1 MKVEKEQA
9 QPQLY
14 GTSYL
19 LVKIALTDH
28 KVEFAFLLQAEHDD
42 DMLEIWDQSQSIQL
56 DYQDR
61 RGRIQR
67 PHHTADYFL
76 FRYGQSGWVECK
88 TTQELIR
95 QAQTRPNRYQL
106 NEQEQWRCPAGEAFA
121 AKYGLFYQVYA
132 SGQVNGA
139 SQDNWLFLTGSW
151 HDSRETTHCS

>member
-1 MKVEKEQA
+1 MALELGGYVLGTFNCLLEEREQPEPLPGKGSFTEEKNLFCMHAEREQA

-42 DMLEIWDQSQSIQL
+42 MLEIWDQSQSIQL

-61 RGRIQR
+61 RRRIQR

-95 QAQTRPNRYQL
+95 QAQTRPNRY
-106 NEQEQWRCPAGEAFA
+106 
-121 AKYGLFYQVYA
+121 
-132 SGQVNGA
+132 
-139 SQDNWLFLTGSW
+139 
-151 HDSRETTHCS
+151 